1 MEDSKYKYRYLA
13 KVVIGAVTPLSIG
26 SGTKDIMTDSIIL
39 KDCNGLPYIPGT
51 SIAGVLRHYI
61 DEANNQ
67 LSDKISED
75 KRETKYFGYQLPF
88 KDKSSQGSE
97 IIFSDA
103 KMVGT
108 DGKAIDGLKKRSDLN
123 TDYLQRY
130 VDLPVRQHVKINH
143 RGVTDNHGKFDEQ
156 IVYAGTRF
164 CFEIELLAS
173 EKEISAKNFK
183 QVLDV
188 LQSGFFRIGGG
199 TRKGFGAIE
208 VKKNLLET
216 AFLDFESK
224 EEKFKGCLKEYI
236 SKSSNLSEDWDGY
249 NKYPFEYS
257 KSDILTTWQKYILVL
272 EPEDFMMFGSGFAD
286 NEVDMTPVKG
296 FKVVWKD
303 DKSPEVQDNKI
314 LIPATSLKGAIRH
327 RVAFHWNKITGDRK
341 ECDKNDAVLA
351 LFGPEGSE
359 KDCKNQKRGNV
370 IFSDIIEDKSGT
382 SEKILNHVAIDRF
395 TGGAIDGA
403 LFSEKTIYAK
413 GKKFVTEIYVNT
425 SAFEDKDG
433 NIIKAFE
440 DTLDDIKNGLL
451 PLGGG
456 VNRGNGIFGGDWS
469 KQ

>member
-13 KVVIGAVTPLSIG
+13 KVTIEAVTPLSIG

-61 DEANNQ
+61 DEANCQ
-67 LSDKISED
+67 LSDKIKDNE
-75 KRETKYFGYQLPF
+75 RETKYFGYQLPF
-88 KDKSSQGSE
+88 KDKCSHGSE

-103 KMVGT
+103 KMVGSN
-108 DGKAIDGLKKRSDLN
+108 GKAIDGLKMRRELN
-123 TDYLQRY
+123 TEYLERY
-130 VDLPVRQHVKINH
+130 IDLPVRQHVKINH
-143 RGVTDNHGKFDEQ
+143 RGVTDNNGKFDEQ

-173 EKEISAKNFK
+173 EKETSEKNFK
-183 QVLDV
+183 QILDV
-188 LQSGFFRIGGG
+188 LHSGFFRIGGG

-208 VKKNLLET
+208 VKEHLLKT
-216 AFLDFESK
+216 AFLDFASK
-224 EEKFKGCLKEYI
+224 ENKFDGCFNEYI
-236 SKSSNLSEDWDGY
+236 SKSSNLSEDWSGY
-249 NKYPFEYS
+249 SKYHFDYS
-257 KSDILTTWQKYILVL
+257 KSDFDNTWKKYTLNLV
-272 EPEDFMMFGSGFAD
+272 PEDFIMFGSGFAD

-296 FKVVWKD
+296 FKVVWENDANPKV
-303 DKSPEVQDNKI
+303 EDNKI

-327 RVAFHWNKITGDRK
+327 RVAFHWNKITGERK
-341 ECDKNDAVLA
+341 ECSDNDAVLA
-351 LFGPEGSE
+351 LFGPEGSG

-425 SAFEDKDG
+425 SALDDGDG
-433 NIIKAFE
+433 NIMKAFKN
-440 DTLDDIKNGLL
+440 TLDDIKNGLL

-469 KQ
+469 EQ